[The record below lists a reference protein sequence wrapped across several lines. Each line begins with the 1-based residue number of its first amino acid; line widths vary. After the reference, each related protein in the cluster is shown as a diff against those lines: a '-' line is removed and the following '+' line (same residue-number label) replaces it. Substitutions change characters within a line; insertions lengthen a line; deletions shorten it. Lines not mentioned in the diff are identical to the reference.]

1 MGQNVKNGIIIVV
14 IAAVALVIG
23 FLIGYFSVTS
33 KVKDVDNPKNKY
45 YASLIEVEDSSFNQ
59 KLIDE
64 IDAKRIENH
73 LK

>member
-23 FLIGYFSVTS
+23 FLIGYFSVPS
-33 KVKDVDNPKNKY
+33 KVKDVDNPTNQY